1 MKRFLKGKSGAMSY
15 DDVEITWIRGRAPTL
30 HIKEDG
36 VAKQSINLSTYTE
49 EKLHA
54 LFKAKGFRRRSS
66 SASAD
71 GRAFSID
78 ARATK
83 SDPAALGRFSF
94 DEELHKQPGVRSV
107 ARYTNTGNTGG
118 GAMRTPRLRGAPM
131 PGR

>member
-1 MKRFLKGKSGAMSY
+1 MSY

-36 VAKQSINLSTYTE
+36 VAKESINLSTYTE

-54 LFKAKGFRRRSS
+54 LFKAKGFRRR
-66 SASAD
+66 
-71 GRAFSID
+71 
-78 ARATK
+78 
-83 SDPAALGRFSF
+83 FSF
-94 DEELHKQPGVRSV
+94 DEELHKQPGVKSV
-107 ARYTNTGNTGG
+107 ARYTNTGG